1 MDSGFTIEAVP
12 VDSYTLIINHKY
24 RKGEMLAA
32 YYVTF
37 YRELEKGVK
46 SIDFVGQL
54 KEHLS
59 ELLDNLKEDEWTPEN
74 IQKVITELMC
84 ENPLSHMSFEYN
96 DLEYKRILFYVKD
109 YKGSQFGNLKQ
120 SSVNYPVFAKLV

>member
-46 SIDFVGQL
+46 SIDFMGQL
-54 KEHLS
+54 KEHML

-84 ENPLSHMSFEYN
+84 ENPLSHLSFEYN
-96 DLEYKRILFYVKD
+96 DLEYKRVTFYVKD
-109 YKGSQFGNLKQ
+109 
-120 SSVNYPVFAKLV
+120 

>member
-24 RKGEMLAA
+24 RKGEILAA

-59 ELLDNLKEDEWTPEN
+59 ELLDTLKEDEWTPDN

-96 DLEYKRILFYVKD
+96 DFEFKRVAFYVVD
-109 YKGSQFGNLKQ
+109 
-120 SSVNYPVFAKLV
+120 